1 MKLTELMKSL
11 DIQNLPDIEIG
22 KVTADS
28 RKVEKGDVYVAIK
41 GNVADGHDFIADA
54 LQKGA
59 VAVVVD
65 NDYQGAVPQN
75 AVIIKTQ
82 NNRESLAKLAGLMWG
97 DIPALKLA
105 VTGTNGKS
113 SVAGFVAQI
122 LELHQT
128 PTLVLGTLGMFM
140 NGQKIGDSLT
150 TPDAINLQQ
159 TLEWAKKQ
167 GAKAVSLE
175 ASSHGLEQ
183 HRLDGIRFNVAGFT
197 NLSRDHL
204 DYHGTMEDYLKAKM
218 RLFSHLLDYNG
229 YGVVNADDAAS
240 AEILQILKQRSIP
253 AITYGENAA
262 LSIKKVTPKPQ
273 GQKVIFD
280 HMGEKHTVLLPLIGR
295 FQVENAACAALM
307 AMAAGIGTQA
317 IDNLAKL
324 TGVKGRMEYIGQS
337 PKGGSIYVDY
347 AHTPAGLETVLK
359 HARPHA
365 LGGKLH
371 VVFGAGGDRDKG
383 KRPLMGK
390 AAHDYADIAYITD
403 DNPRTEDAA
412 QIRTEVAQGAPGA
425 TNIGGRKQAI
435 EAAIDAL
442 QSGDIL
448 IVAGKGH
455 ESGQTIGTTV
465 HPFND
470 AEVINEILGK

>member
-1 MKLTELMKSL
+1 MKLTELMKNL

-22 KVTADS
+22 KVTSDS
-28 RKVEKGDVYVAIK
+28 RQVIKGDVFVAIK
-41 GNVADGHDFIADA
+41 GNAVDGHDFIDDVI
-54 LQKGA
+54 QKGA

-65 NDYQGAVPQN
+65 KDYQGISNPGTVMIKSQN
-75 AVIIKTQ
+75 S
-82 NNRESLAKLAGLMWG
+82 RESLAKLAGLMWC
-97 DIPALKLA
+97 DIPSLKLA

-128 PTLVLGTLGMFM
+128 PTLVLGTLGMFLD
-140 NGQKIGDSLT
+140 GKKIGDSLT
-150 TPDAINLQQ
+150 TPDAISLQQ

-183 HRLDGIRFNVAGFT
+183 HRLDGLRFNVAGFT
-197 NLSRDHL
+197 NLTRDHL
-204 DYHGTMEDYLKAKM
+204 DYHGTMEDYLQAKT
-218 RLFSHLLDYNG
+218 RLFSHLLDRQG
-229 YGVVNADDAAS
+229 YGVVNTDDPAS
-240 AEILQILKQRSIP
+240 ATILKILKERAIP
-253 AITYGENAA
+253 AVTYGENAA
-262 LSIKKVTPKPQ
+262 LSIKKVTPKAQ
-273 GQKVIFD
+273 GQSVIFD

-307 AMAAGIGTQA
+307 AMAAGVGTQA
-317 IDNLAKL
+317 IDDLARLK
-324 TGVKGRMEYIGQS
+324 GVKGRMEYIGQS

-365 LGGKLH
+365 EGKLH

-390 AAHDYADIAYITD
+390 AAHDYADKAYITD
-403 DNPRTEDAA
+403 DNPRTEDPTT
-412 QIRTEVAQGAPGA
+412 IRKEVAQGAPDA
-425 TNIGGRKQAI
+425 VNIGGRKQAI
-435 EAAIDAL
+435 AAAIEAL

-455 ESGQTIGTTV
+455 ESGQTIGTKV

-470 AEVINEILGK
+470 ADVINEILGK